1 MRGMRGLYNFAVQS
15 RNMQETINPAETSA
29 KERLEA
35 AVNAYLSPHPLD
47 HDSHW
52 EDDFFTGIPG
62 FLNERDEEEDTY
74 AYLREENIELYE
86 RIERKAGE
94 WLHSS
99 MVRLWPLLKDHH
111 FRSVDLMVDL
121 FGVILKN
128 GSVAGYNPEYSR
140 PAKGVY
146 SFVLSR
152 PLTLRMMKHREAG
165 TQMDDED
172 EHSLIH
178 EVIHML
184 DHWDLLKPTLLADS
198 DEPGTNLRYCILN
211 FRSEGVAELYHLLHG
226 KYYAVDSM
234 ESARLQAS
242 GYLKAVRDRLQSM
255 GKTDEKTRREVF
267 KQHIH
272 YSVGPW
278 LILDLLRSFHID
290 ENLEMIEDCLATI
303 ARKEPVDHDRIL
315 EVMKLALMVNCEWF
329 LQYAEKELL
338 G

>member
-1 MRGMRGLYNFAVQS
+1 ML
-15 RNMQETINPAETSA
+15 ETINPTELRAI
-29 KERLEA
+29 ERMRT
-35 AVNAYLSPHPLD
+35 AVNAYLNPHPLD

-62 FLNERDEEEDTY
+62 FLNERDEEEGTY

-86 RIERKAGE
+86 RIERQASE
-94 WLHSS
+94 WLQSS

-111 FRSVDLMVDL
+111 FRSVNLMVDL
-121 FGVILKN
+121 FGFILEN

-152 PLTLRMMKHREAG
+152 PLTLRMMKHREEG
-165 TQMDDED
+165 TEMDPHD
-172 EHSLIH
+172 EHTLVH

-184 DHWDLLKPTLLADS
+184 DHWDLLKPSLLADS
-198 DEPGTNLRYCILN
+198 DDPATNLRYCILN

-226 KYYAVDSM
+226 RYDVVDSI
-234 ESARLQAS
+234 ETARLQAS

-255 GKTDEKTRREVF
+255 GRTDEKTRREVF

-278 LILDLLRSFHID
+278 LILDLLRSFHVD
-290 ENLEMIEDCLATI
+290 ENLEMIENCLATI
-303 ARKEPVDHDRIL
+303 SRKEPVAHDRIL
-315 EVMKLALMVNCEWF
+315 EVMKLALMVNCQWF
-329 LQYAEKELL
+329 LQYAERELM